1 MKPTKYYLIKI
12 SVPRDYNQDISKIK
26 EDAVNIY
33 GCDYIEEFTLN
44 DEEVEL
50 ILGRDALVSDVVPEE
65 ILQRIEDRQKQ
76 SEVEEFN
83 IIFSSD
89 EARQRSADC
98 VRYLTD
104 NYKEIQ
110 AQRME
115 KKWEDGIEEWK
126 KFFSSIHVS
135 KNINIYPIWQ
145 LNEANRYD
153 KDKIFINPGQGFGT
167 GGHETTWMCLKLMD
181 ELTKI
186 QSSFEGECLDLGCGS
201 GILGIAAIKNTDL
214 LVTFSDVDVEA
225 MDNCL
230 ENLTFN
236 FKDQDLEGH
245 CLVIR
250 ERLNQDKTYNLIFA
264 NILEQV
270 LITEK
275 KFILSSLNRGGY
287 LILSGLLNDQLD
299 NIKSHYSSLEII
311 REIDKNGWSAVLLRK
326 N

>member
-1 MKPTKYYLIKI
+1 
-12 SVPRDYNQDISKIK
+12 NNFQ
-26 EDAVNIY
+26 NIH
-33 GCDYIEEFTLN
+33 L
-44 DEEVEL
+44 
-50 ILGRDALVSDVVPEE
+50 S
-65 ILQRIEDRQKQ
+65 RI
-76 SEVEEFN
+76 
-83 IIFSSD
+83 
-89 EARQRSADC
+89 
-98 VRYLTD
+98 
-104 NYKEIQ
+104 
-110 AQRME
+110 E
-115 KKWEDGIEEWK
+115 KKWENGIEEWK
-126 KFFSSIHVS
+126 KFFSSVHVS

-145 LNEANRYD
+145 LNESNRYD

-167 GGHETTWMCLKLMD
+167 GGHETTWMCLKLLD
-181 ELTKI
+181 ELTKL
-186 QSSFEGECLDLGCGS
+186 QSSLKGECLDLGCGS

-250 ERLNQDKTYNLIFA
+250 ERLNQDKTYDLIFA

-270 LITEK
+270 LLKEK
-275 KFILSSLNRGGY
+275 FFLLKSLNRNGY

-299 NIKSHYSSLEII
+299 NIKNHYSSLEII
-311 REIDKNGWSAVLLRK
+311 QEINKNGWSAVLLRK